1 MNREIDISARQ
12 EGSRRYK
19 ARPRKLVLGG
29 PLLHQLTAL
38 GEIQCTQKEAARVLG
53 VSPRLLG
60 QFLAEHPDA
69 REAWQRGK
77 SSGRVSLRR
86 LLWRQ
91 AQVDPAQARF
101 LAKSW
106 LDDGDD
112 QEDTNST
119 IPVLTD
125 EERKARILELLAKVR
140 LGSPD

>member
-1 MNREIDISARQ
+1 MDDVIDNFDLCKPK
-12 EGSRRYK
+12 RRYSPR
-19 ARPRKLVLGG
+19 ARKLVVAE
-29 PLLHQLTAL
+29 PLLQQLTVLA
-38 GEIQCTQKEAARVLG
+38 EIQCTQKEAARVLG

-77 SSGRVSLRR
+77 SLGRVSLRR

-101 LAKSW
+101 LAKNW

-112 QEDTNST
+112 QEATCNN
-119 IPVLTD
+119 PAVLTD